1 MDDGSA
7 RRFMDEAIRLAG
19 RAVRDGRGGPF
30 GAVVV
35 KDGAIIGQGIN
46 EVIGAKDATAHAEML
61 AIRAACRR
69 LGSHRLDGCALFS
82 SCEPCP
88 MCEAAVLWA
97 RIERVYFAAT
107 REDAARAGFDDEL
120 FHRELHKAAPER
132 RPRAVQLMREEARAV
147 MSDWAAR
154 PDRRLY

>member
-35 KDGAIIGQGIN
+35 RDGTVIGQGVN
-46 EVIGAKDATAHAEML
+46 EVVGANDATAHAEIL
-61 AIRAACRR
+61 AIRAACRH
-69 LGSHRLDGCALFS
+69 LTSHRLDGCALFA

-88 MCEAAVLWA
+88 MCEGAVLWA

-120 FHRELHKAAPER
+120 FHRELLKPGPER

-147 MSDWAAR
+147 MFDWAAR
-154 PDRRLY
+154 PGRRLY